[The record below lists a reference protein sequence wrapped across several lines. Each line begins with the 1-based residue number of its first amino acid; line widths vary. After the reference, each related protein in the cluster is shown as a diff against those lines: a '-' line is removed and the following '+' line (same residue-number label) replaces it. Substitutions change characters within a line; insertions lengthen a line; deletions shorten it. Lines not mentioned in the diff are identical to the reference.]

1 MNIVRELIKNI
12 AFGVAPGLALRWVRQ
27 VRFPE
32 AYVQRYTEDY
42 ERSFSL
48 YCRQIEELFPHFDW
62 KGKVVIELGPGPA
75 LYTGL
80 LFLTKGVRKVYCV
93 DRFKASQGRLRN
105 MLYDELWRR
114 RSGEERRKLVSVMLQ
129 GDDGNWTL
137 NPDHIQ
143 YVNRAAEEMQLPQ
156 ADFIC
161 SWAVLEHLSEP
172 DKAIDKIGE
181 HTRPGGLG
189 VHHVDLTGHWLN
201 SADEPLDFLRYPG
214 WLWHLATCFQGAPN
228 RQRLSFHCRALERA
242 GLRIVRL
249 VEKRELPLSVV
260 RRYRG
265 SLALPFSKLSD
276 EDLACLAFICVTQKR

>member
-1 MNIVRELIKNI
+1 MNIVRELIKNTV
-12 AFGVAPGLALRWVRQ
+12 FGMAPGLALRWIRQ

-32 AYVQRYTEDY
+32 AYVQRYTDDY

-48 YCRQIEELFPHFDW
+48 YCRQVEELFPGFDW

-80 LFLTKGVRKVYCV
+80 LFLTKGVKKVYCV
-93 DRFKASQGRLRN
+93 DRFRLARGRLRN
-105 MLYDELWRR
+105 LLYDELWRR
-114 RSGEERRKLVSVMLQ
+114 RSEEERRELVSVMHQ
-129 GDDGNWTL
+129 EDDGNWSL
-137 NPDHIQ
+137 DLDRIE
-143 YVNRAAEEMQLPQ
+143 YVNRPAEEMELPQ

-161 SWAVLEHLSEP
+161 SWAVLEHVSDP
-172 DKAIDKIGE
+172 GRTVRNIAE
-181 HTRPGGLG
+181 HTRSGGLG

-228 RQRLSFHCRALERA
+228 RQRLSSYCETFERA
-242 GLRIVRL
+242 GLGIGRL

-260 RRYRG
+260 RRYRR

-276 EDLACLAFICVTQKR
+276 EDLACLAFICVSQKQ